1 MALTGNVESLLIQE
15 VRNGGFSLIRLILN
29 KSNTFTDSVENRDQ
43 KLSRVVAFRI
53 SQGDYDDLAALARSR
68 KQSITK
74 IIVETI
80 GYEIEHYRKYFKK

>member
-1 MALTGNVESLLIQE
+1 LIQE

-29 KSNTFTDSVENRDQ
+29 NSDTFTDSAENRGQ

-53 SQGDYDDLAALARSR
+53 SQGDYDDLAALARLR

-80 GYEIEHYRKYFKK
+80 GYKIEHYRKYFKK